1 MTRITISQADLA
13 KKTQEIVDRVQHGEL
28 AVVESAGHE
37 QAVVLD
43 PLDFRLL
50 QALAQCAIADS
61 ERESDPDAE
70 ALHAY
75 LADEISLGKA
85 ADLLGLSRF
94 ELQERFL
101 RLGVPLRLGPA
112 TLEEARA
119 EVNAALKF
127 DTLLARMVD
136 RGYRCPVRSL
146 LEISLA

>member
-28 AVVESAGHE
+28 AVVESSGHE
-37 QAVVLD
+37 QVVVLD

-50 QALAQCAIADS
+50 LALAQCAIAGS
-61 ERESDPDAE
+61 ERDNDPDAE

-94 ELQERFL
+94 ELQDRFL
-101 RLGVPLRLGPA
+101 RLGVPLHLGPA

-119 EVNAALKF
+119 EVDAALKF
-127 DTLLARMVD
+127 L
-136 RGYRCPVRSL
+136 
-146 LEISLA
+146 

>member
-1 MTRITISQADLA
+1 MTRITISQTDLA
-13 KKTQEIVDRVQHGEL
+13 EKTQEIVDRVQHGEL
-28 AVVESAGHE
+28 AVVESSGHE
-37 QAVVLD
+37 QVVVLD

-50 QALAQCAIADS
+50 QALAQCVIAEG

-119 EVNAALKF
+119 EASVALKI
-127 DTLLARMVD
+127 D
-136 RGYRCPVRSL
+136 
-146 LEISLA
+146 